1 MQSID
6 AAPSLASL
14 GLGGD
19 EAGLSLEVQMLVLVG
34 LKVLLLLTGDS
45 RSGAYAKMNP
55 KNPAY
60 DADYPVAV
68 RTGRNSVKWRLGEIL
83 AYVQSRP
90 RTRVLG
96 HVGDGAE

>member
-6 AAPSLASL
+6 ATPSLVAL
-14 GLGGD
+14 GLGGG
-19 EAGLSLEVQMLVLVG
+19 EAGLSLEIQMLVLVD

-55 KNPAY
+55 KNAAY
-60 DADYPVAV
+60 DADYPVAL

-90 RTRVLG
+90 RVRAAR
-96 HVGDGAE
+96 HDGNAE